1 MYFNKLKLSSST
13 RSFVDLKKCKMAA
26 STVYDKSGS
35 SLESSS
41 EVKLADKPEWII
53 VSRMNEKQE
62 EGLVRLLNDT
72 KSRNNQ
78 KVAAKAIMG
87 RYSKFDNESDISN
100 NYPIERM
107 VNDFK
112 QFGLEDMIPNAECG
126 LYAHD
131 FILCDGDSWEER
143 HNRQRNKDH
152 SDDLP
157 EKVGNLK
164 IDSENIDDD
173 DTYYLSVAKN
183 VLLKIVDHAKDQILE
198 LSSNRTKTKGRG
210 LIMARFDSVAD
221 AAKGNPTALNFLV
234 RKEVVQM
241 FEGNEQTSKKLQES
255 IDTYIPDNEF
265 VFLITI
271 DNNTTTTTDSIGGN
285 KEEIFTV
292 YSSTIRLKSN
302 EK

>member
-1 MYFNKLKLSSST
+1 
-13 RSFVDLKKCKMAA
+13 MAA